1 MRLFIACS
9 LPEGLV
15 DTLTAAQR
23 VLEGQAHPIRLTGK
37 EQMHLTL
44 RFIGET
50 EDGMVQTIAGWF
62 KMLPVPMPAVLQVR
76 LSEYGIFSKGDG
88 QLIWAGLSCRT
99 ELLSYIRSREKD
111 LRGLGL
117 SSEWR
122 QWLPHVTLARR
133 ALLRYPFEGIQSLL
147 PLNPQAFA
155 LSAPKLY
162 QSLFTPDGMRYSQI

>member
-1 MRLFIACS
+1 MRLFIACA

-23 VLEGQAHPIRLTGK
+23 VLEGQAHFIRLAGIG
-37 EQMHLTL
+37 QLHLTL

-50 EDGMVQTIAGWF
+50 EDGMVQTIASWF
-62 KMLPVPMPAVLQVR
+62 KMQPVPMPAVLQVR
-76 LSEYGIFSKGDG
+76 LSEYGIFAKGNG

-99 ELLSYIRSREKD
+99 ELLYYVRSLEED

-117 SSEWR
+117 SPEWR

-133 ALLRYPFEGIQSLL
+133 MVLRCPFEGIQSLL
-147 PLNPQAFA
+147 PLNPRAFP

-162 QSLFTPDGMRYSQI
+162 QSSFTPDGMRYSPI